1 MFQVLSPWR
10 SKSKGNAIKEMITMS
25 AKMRKILTILGL
37 VLVMSIALFSFG
49 IAYKG
54 GVRGIG
60 LVGLMFFFT
69 FGIIVVLA
77 QLIPAGILLSSFIG
91 AAISPT
97 RKSEV
102 LIRVT

>member
-1 MFQVLSPWR
+1 
-10 SKSKGNAIKEMITMS
+10 MIAMS
-25 AKMRKILTILGL
+25 AEMKKILTILGL
-37 VLVMSIALFSFG
+37 VLIMSIALFSLG

-60 LVGLMFFFT
+60 LLGVMFFLT

-77 QLIPAGILLSSFIG
+77 QLIPAGILLSSFIR
-91 AAISPT
+91 AATSPT

-102 LIRVT
+102 PIRVT

>member
-1 MFQVLSPWR
+1 MIVM
-10 SKSKGNAIKEMITMS
+10 SK
-25 AKMRKILTILGL
+25 KMKKILAILSL
-37 VLVMSIALFSFG
+37 VLIMSITLFSFG

-60 LVGLMFFFT
+60 LVGIMFFFT

-91 AAISPT
+91 AVTSPT

-102 LIRVT
+102 PIQVA

>member
-1 MFQVLSPWR
+1 M
-10 SKSKGNAIKEMITMS
+10 SKKMKE
-25 AKMRKILTILGL
+25 ILTILSL
-37 VLVMSIALFSFG
+37 VLVMSIALFSLG

-60 LVGLMFFFT
+60 LVGIMFFFT

-77 QLIPAGILLSSFIG
+77 QLIPAGILFSSFIG
-91 AAISPT
+91 AATSPK

-102 LIRVT
+102 PIGLAQEE